1 MAARPSRHYDRDMNL
16 VETMALVGVVV
27 QGTLAVMLGVVWR
40 ALGSRWALLLLA
52 GFVVI
57 SAQYVCVAV
66 GHYSVSATWTD
77 TPKTLNAAFSLTGH
91 GLITVAL
98 MAYAGVPAPWSRRLQ
113 VLTAAAFGVA
123 LLALAPGWINRGVV
137 IGLISLAMCAW
148 AALFA
153 WAMLR
158 EPGAGHGI
166 VMLAVLVYPASMAAA
181 ALGWLSAVGAGISL
195 IVPHA
200 VLGMTILT
208 TGLVRA
214 QKQSIREL
222 QARQAVQ
229 EELERTNQTLEQRVA
244 LRTAQLRETI
254 EGLESFNRSVSHDLR
269 GPLGGITG
277 VATLAREALARGD
290 PAKADAL
297 ITAIARQS
305 RASTELVASLLQL
318 AHSAERPLAR
328 EHVSSG
334 LLVREVVD
342 ALQGEPNEAP
352 SSLSSSSPQTQ
363 VVIAGPLP
371 DVQADPALLRQV
383 FTNLLA
389 NGMKFSRG
397 AAAPRVEVGA
407 SRSAAEG
414 IVFHVRD
421 NGVGLSPEQARG
433 LFVPFRRLHS
443 HKFEGHGIGLTIVR
457 RIVERHGGR
466 LWAEGA
472 VGEGAVFFFTLGNEA
487 EPGGQARAP
496 LST

>member
-1 MAARPSRHYDRDMNL
+1 MAAGRPSHYDRAMSL
-16 VETMALVGVVV
+16 VETMAVVGVVV
-27 QGTLAVMLGVVWR
+27 QGTLAMLLWVVWR

-52 GFVVI
+52 GFVAI

-66 GHYSVSATWTD
+66 GHYRASAVWTD
-77 TPKTLNAAFSLTGH
+77 PPMLPNAVFSLVGH
-91 GLITVAL
+91 GLITAALVA
-98 MAYAGVPAPWSRRLQ
+98 YTDVPAPWARRLQ
-113 VLTAAAFGVA
+113 AATAVVFGLA
-123 LLALAPGWINRGVV
+123 LLALAPQWLNRGAAT
-137 IGLISLAMCAW
+137 GLISLAMCAW

-153 WAMLR
+153 WAMLH
-158 EPGAGHGI
+158 EPHAGHGS
-166 VMLAVLVYPASMAAA
+166 VMLAVLVYPASTAAA
-181 ALGWLSAVGAGISL
+181 VLGWLSTVGAGISL
-195 IVPHA
+195 VVPHA

-214 QKQSIREL
+214 QKQGMHEL

-277 VATLAREALARGD
+277 VAALAREALARGD
-290 PAKADAL
+290 PAKADTL

-318 AHSAERPLAR
+318 AHSAERPLTR
-328 EHVSSG
+328 VRVPVEP
-334 LLVREVVD
+334 LVHEVVE
-342 ALQGEPNEAP
+342 ALRG
-352 SSLSSSSPQTQ
+352 SLDESSSPPTQ
-363 VVIAGPLP
+363 VVVASPLP
-371 DVQADPALLRQV
+371 DVQADPALLRQA

-397 AAAPRVEVGA
+397 STTPRVEVGA
-407 SRSAAEG
+407 SRSPAEG
-414 IVFHVRD
+414 VVFHVRD
-421 NGVGLSPEQARG
+421 NGVGLSPEQVRG
-433 LFVPFRRLHS
+433 LFVPFRRLHA

-466 LWAEGA
+466 VWAEGTA
-472 VGEGAVFFFTLGNEA
+472 GEGATFFFTLGSEA
-487 EPGGQARAP
+487 EVG
-496 LST
+496 

>member
-1 MAARPSRHYDRDMNL
+1 MAAGRPSHYDRAMSL
-16 VETMALVGVVV
+16 VETMAIVGVVV
-27 QGTLAVMLGVVWR
+27 QGTLAMLLWVVWH

-52 GFVVI
+52 GFVAI

-66 GHYSVSATWTD
+66 GHYNATASWTD
-77 TPKTLNAAFSLTGH
+77 QPKTLNAAFSLVGH

-98 MAYAGVPAPWSRRLQ
+98 MAYTGVPAPWSRRLQ
-113 VLTAAAFGVA
+113 ALTAAVFGVA
-123 LLALAPGWINRGVV
+123 LLALAPGWLNRGAA

-158 EPGAGHGI
+158 EPHAGHGI

-195 IVPHA
+195 VVPHA

-214 QKQSIREL
+214 QKQSMREL
-222 QARQAVQ
+222 LARQAVQ

-277 VATLAREALARGD
+277 VASLAREALARGD
-290 PAKADAL
+290 LAKADTL

-318 AHSAERPLAR
+318 AHSAERPLDR
-328 EHVSSG
+328 GRVSVEP
-334 LLVREVVD
+334 LVQEVVEALRGSLDD
-342 ALQGEPNEAP
+342 APP
-352 SSLSSSSPQTQ
+352 SSSPPTQ
-363 VVIAGPLP
+363 VVVASPLP

-397 AAAPRVEVGA
+397 SAAPRVEVGA
-407 SRSAAEG
+407 SRSLAEG
-414 IVFHVRD
+414 VVFHVRD

-433 LFVPFRRLHS
+433 LFVPFRRLHAN
-443 HKFEGHGIGLTIVR
+443 KFEGHGIGLTIVR

-466 LWAEGA
+466 VWAEGKA
-472 VGEGAVFFFTLGNEA
+472 GEGAAFFFTLGSEA
-487 EPGGQARAP
+487 AADPAARSVTP
-496 LST
+496 IER